1 MLSVRLEYKITHF
14 RPKHRKI
21 ILFPVSQVKKNSA
34 TNISCMGPF
43 NVLLIISRF
52 RSDSLDPGYET
63 LTNKGPR
70 RGGPAPPPPPPPA
83 GDVTTAPVTSRS
95 YGPRSFPPD
104 SGRYGGGGYGGREP
118 GYESLAD
125 LRDPD
130 YESVITGAGRKNKG
144 GSRKS
149 KDTGRYRYLRGVLR
163 IRDVSSGSCFS
174 FIPEFGF

>member
-1 MLSVRLEYKITHF
+1 L
-14 RPKHRKI
+14 
-21 ILFPVSQVKKNSA
+21 
-34 TNISCMGPF
+34 GPF
-43 NVLLIISRF
+43 NVLLIIYRF

-83 GDVTTAPVTSRS
+83 GDVTAPVTSRS
-95 YGPRSFPPD
+95 YGPRSYPPD

-130 YESVITGAGRKNKG
+130 YESVITGAGKKKTADGRK
-144 GSRKS
+144 RKIP
-149 KDTGRYRYLRGVLR
+149 VL
-163 IRDVSSGSCFS
+163 SGSAADRCLFRILFFFHS
-174 FIPEFGF
+174 GFRI

>member
-1 MLSVRLEYKITHF
+1 MCCSL
-14 RPKHRKI
+14 
-21 ILFPVSQVKKNSA
+21 
-34 TNISCMGPF
+34 
-43 NVLLIISRF
+43 SRF

-83 GDVTTAPVTSRS
+83 GDVTAPVTSRS
-95 YGPRSFPPD
+95 YGPRSYPPD

-130 YESVITGAGRKNKG
+130 YESVITGAGRKKNKAVIERERIPVPSG
-144 GSRKS
+144 GGADPECLSRTVIFFHPRSNKN
-149 KDTGRYRYLRGVLR
+149 
-163 IRDVSSGSCFS
+163 
-174 FIPEFGF
+174 

>member
-1 MLSVRLEYKITHF
+1 
-14 RPKHRKI
+14 
-21 ILFPVSQVKKNSA
+21 
-34 TNISCMGPF
+34 MGPF

-83 GDVTTAPVTSRS
+83 GDVTAPVTSRS
-95 YGPRSFPPD
+95 YGPRSYPPD
-104 SGRYGGGGYGGREP
+104 SGRFGGGGYGGREP

-130 YESVITGAGRKNKG
+130 YESVITGAGRKKQAVVERVNILVG
-144 GSRKS
+144 TFRQSCGS
-149 KDTGRYRYLRGVLR
+149 GL
-163 IRDVSSGSCFS
+163 
-174 FIPEFGF
+174 FIPDPVLIPFRIPDSTRTK